1 MAGAT
6 GSPRPVPA
14 QLRMMIIGRIE
25 MPGRFYFKV
34 SQAAQ
39 YLGISAN
46 TLRKYADLGL
56 VKAKR
61 LPSGDRIYSRLW
73 LDGFVSDLPDGVEND
88 ESVWRKRQGATILA
102 RGNSTCPRIPGKE
115 E

>member
-1 MAGAT
+1 
-6 GSPRPVPA
+6 
-14 QLRMMIIGRIE
+14 
-25 MPGRFYFKV
+25 MPDRFYFKV

-46 TLRKYADLGL
+46 TLRKYTDLGL

-61 LPSGDRIYSRLW
+61 LPNSDRIYSREW
-73 LDGFVSDLPDGVEND
+73 LDDFVSQLPDAPEATD
-88 ESVWRKRQGATILA
+88 KVWRTCDTPAILTT
-102 RGNSTCPRIPGKE
+102 GNSTCPRIPGKE